1 MRGVEK
7 AKQKHRKGLW
17 SPDEDQKLKDYIL
30 KHGHGCWSSVPSMLV
45 SLLALSSSLAKWLQ
59 RTGKSCRLRWINYLR
74 PGLKRGAFSIQEE
87 DTIMTLH
94 AIIGN
99 KYTFLFSV
107 WNDIRE
113 IDAQPAMSDNGAGS
127 SESIGTI
134 AVKRVARKT
143 ENIDSVSSPC
153 SGYSS
158 LEGSLSL
165 ADSDRF
171 DFQKGPRKSNL
182 PKVLFAEWFSLD
194 QFSDQNSDLPKNNFG
209 YNNSEFQ
216 DAFMHDLYMS
226 EGVDNETVYDDMFQ
240 AQPKSEDQMYANGLD
255 ELLCSEF
262 SINSDVINVHIS
274 HYIMSFRDV
283 NITYC

>member
-30 KHGHGCWSSVPSMLV
+30 KHGHDAGVLSPSMLHNNIFSSTNV
-45 SLLALSSSLAKWLQ
+45 IMKYPESLAL
-59 RTGKSCRLRWINYLR
+59 YL
-74 PGLKRGAFSIQEE
+74 K
-87 DTIMTLH
+87 
-94 AIIGN
+94 
-99 KYTFLFSV
+99 
-107 WNDIRE
+107 
-113 IDAQPAMSDNGAGS
+113 
-127 SESIGTI
+127 
-134 AVKRVARKT
+134 KRVARKT

-165 ADSDRF
+165 ADSDRS

-226 EGVDNETVYDDMFQ
+226 EALTMRQYTMICFKHNPSLKTRCM
-240 AQPKSEDQMYANGLD
+240 QMDLMNCYAV
-255 ELLCSEF
+255 
-262 SINSDVINVHIS
+262 NSA
-274 HYIMSFRDV
+274 
-283 NITYC
+283 C